1 MHQLLGDKKPAFQA
15 AIDHLQKELS
25 VLRTGRAN
33 PVLVEDVKV
42 TAYDSTMDLK
52 SMASI
57 NVPDS
62 QTLSIEPW
70 DKSLLQTI
78 EKAIRDANLGFSPA
92 VDGEVIRISMP
103 PMTEENR
110 KQMVKMAKEKLE
122 EAKVSIRSIREGTRD
137 SVIKLEKAKEIGE
150 DEKFRIFEDLEK
162 LTKSFQEQIEDMGK
176 KKEEE
181 IMKV

>member
-25 VLRTGRAN
+25 TLRTGRAN
-33 PVLVEDVKV
+33 PALVEDVKV

-57 NVPDS
+57 NVPDA

-78 EKAIRDANLGFSPA
+78 EKAIRDANLGLSPA
-92 VDGEVIRISMP
+92 VDGSIIRISMP
-103 PMTEENR
+103 PMTEDNR
-110 KQMVKMAKEKLE
+110 KKMVKMAKEKLE
-122 EAKVSIRSIREGTRD
+122 EAKVSIRSVREGTRD
-137 SVIKLEKAKEIGE
+137 SVTKMEKAKEIGE

-162 LTKSFQEQIEDMGK
+162 ITKGFQEQVEELGS